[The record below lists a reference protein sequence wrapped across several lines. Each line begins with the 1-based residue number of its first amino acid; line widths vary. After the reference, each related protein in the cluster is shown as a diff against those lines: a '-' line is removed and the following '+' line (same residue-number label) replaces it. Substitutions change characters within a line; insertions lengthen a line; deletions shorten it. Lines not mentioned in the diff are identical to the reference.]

1 MENSGLKTRILME
14 IEKIISRSSAKKK
27 MTKKMQEF
35 HTAIIKKH
43 YNATDVKIDYHR
55 HRVMMNVVLNDERYK
70 PEEVNVAMEVLPM
83 NMFFKSLSA
92 FLKSCLDSDA
102 KSIAFYAKLIKEF
115 ATPRT
120 HQLTY

>member
-14 IEKIISRSSAKKK
+14 IEKIIARSSAKQK

-55 HRVMMNVVLNDERYK
+55 HRVMMNVVLNDDRYR
-70 PEEVNVAMEVLPM
+70 PEEVNLNMEVLPM
-83 NMFFKSLSA
+83 NLFFKSLSA

-102 KSIAFYAKLIKEF
+102 KSIAFYAKLIQKLS
-115 ATPRT
+115 APRKR
-120 HQLTY
+120 QLTY